1 MKQLRRALV
10 VAVIVAM
17 ATGLAAFVEAQQRGG
32 RGRGNLTPEQ
42 LAERQRQQAEAL
54 AAELAAPRPIEALDS
69 VWIEELTWME
79 VRDAIAGGK
88 TTAIVP
94 TGGVEPN
101 GPYLATGKHNYVLN
115 GACEGIARQLGNALC
130 APIVKLVPEGAY
142 DPPSGH
148 MRYPGTISLREE
160 TFQAVLEDVGM
171 SLKTAGFTNVVYIGD
186 SGGNQRGMETVAG
199 LLNERW
205 AGEANAHFVPEFYT
219 YRAVFEYMESELGIA
234 EGESDGFH
242 DDYVITSIMTVDD
255 PVSVRHEQRV
265 AAGKASINGL
275 SIEDIEHTIEVGKK
289 LLQFRVDT
297 TVEAIN
303 AAIGGS

>member
-1 MKQLRRALV
+1 MNPLNPVKKALS
-10 VAVIVAM
+10 VILLLAM

-32 RGRGNLTPEQ
+32 RGQMTPEQ
-42 LAERQRQQAEAL
+42 RAERERQQAEAL
-54 AAELAAPRPIEALDS
+54 AAEMAEPRPIDALDS

-79 VRDAIAGGK
+79 VRDAIRGGK

-130 APIVKLVPEGAY
+130 APIMKLVPEGSY

-171 SLKTAGFTNVVYIGD
+171 SLKTAGFENVVFIGD
-186 SGGNQRGMETVAG
+186 SGGNQRGMEAVAT

-205 AGEANAHFVPEFYT
+205 TDARAHFIPEFYT
-219 YRAVFEYMESELGIA
+219 YAAVFEYMETELGIS

-255 PVSVRHEQRV
+255 PVAVRYEQRV
-265 AAGKASINGL
+265 AAGKATINGL
-275 SIEDIEHTIEVGKK
+275 SIEDLEHTIEVGRK

-297 TVEAIN
+297 TVDAIK
-303 AAIGGS
+303 ASIGS

>member
-1 MKQLRRALV
+1 MKHARSALMVVVV
-10 VAVIVAM
+10 VAL
-17 ATGLAAFVEAQQRGG
+17 ATGLTAFVDAQQRG
-32 RGRGNLTPEQ
+32 GRGNLTPEQ
-42 LAERQRQQAEAL
+42 RAERQRQQAEAF
-54 AAELAAPRPIEALDS
+54 AREMAEPRPIEALDS

-79 VRDAIAGGK
+79 VRDAIKGGK

-94 TGGVEPN
+94 TGGIEPN

-130 APIVKLVPEGAY
+130 APIIKLVPEGSY

-160 TFQAVLEDVGM
+160 IFQAVLEDVGI
-171 SLKTAGFTNVVYIGD
+171 SLKAGGFENVVFIGD
-186 SGGNQRGMETVAG
+186 SGGNQRGMEAVAA

-205 AGEANAHFVPEFYT
+205 SDVHAHFIPEFYA
-219 YRAVFEYMESELGIA
+219 YRAVFEYMESELGIS

-242 DDYVITSIMTVDD
+242 DDYVITSIMAVDD
-255 PVSVRHEQRV
+255 PMSVRYEQRV

-275 SIEDIEHTIEVGKK
+275 SIEDLEHTIEVGKK

-297 TVEAIN
+297 TVKAIN
-303 AAIGGS
+303 ASIGS

>member
-1 MKQLRRALV
+1 MKHARRVLMV
-10 VAVIVAM
+10 VVIVAL
-17 ATGLAAFVEAQQRGG
+17 ATGLAVFVEAQQRGG
-32 RGRGNLTPEQ
+32 RGNLTPEQ
-42 LAERQRQQAEAL
+42 RAERQRQQAEAF
-54 AAELAAPRPIEALDS
+54 AAEMAEPLWIEALDS

-79 VRDAIAGGK
+79 VRDAIKGGK

-130 APIVKLVPEGAY
+130 APIVKLVPEGGY

-160 TFQAVLEDVGM
+160 TFEAVLEDVGM
-171 SLKTAGFTNVVYIGD
+171 SLKTAGFENVVFIGD
-186 SGGNQRGMETVAG
+186 SGGNQRGMEAVTA

-205 AGEANAHFVPEFYT
+205 SDTQAHFIPEFYA
-219 YRAVFEYMESELGIA
+219 YGAVAEYMGAELGIF
-234 EGESDGFH
+234 EGESDGLH
-242 DDYVITSIMTVDD
+242 DDYVITSIMAVDD
-255 PVSVRHEQRV
+255 PMSVRWEQRV

-275 SIEDIEHTIEVGKK
+275 SIEDLEHTIEVGKK

-297 TVEAIN
+297 TVKAIN
-303 AAIGGS
+303 ASIGS

>member
-1 MKQLRRALV
+1 MSRKQKILSV
-10 VAVIVAM
+10 VVILAM
-17 ATGLAAFVEAQQRGG
+17 ATGVAAFVEAQQGG
-32 RGRGNLTPEQ
+32 RGQMTPEQ
-42 LAERQRQQAEAL
+42 RAERQRQQAE
-54 AAELAAPRPIEALDS
+54 ELAAQMAEPRPIAALDS

-79 VRDAIAGGK
+79 VRDAIKDGK
-88 TTAIVP
+88 TTAIVS

-130 APIVKLVPEGAY
+130 APIMKLVPEGSY

-148 MRYPGTISLREE
+148 MRFPGTISLREE
-160 TFQAVLEDVGM
+160 TFRAVLEDVGM
-171 SLKTAGFTNVVYIGD
+171 SLKAAGFENVVFIGD
-186 SGGNQRGMETVAG
+186 SGGNQRGMEAVAE

-205 AGEANAHFVPEFYT
+205 SDARAHFIPEFYT
-219 YRAVFEYMESELGIA
+219 YSAVADYMGAELGIF

-255 PVSVRHEQRV
+255 PTAVRYEQRV

-275 SIEDIEHTIEVGKK
+275 SIEDLEHTIEVGKK

-297 TVEAIN
+297 TVVAIN
-303 AAIGGS
+303 ASIGH